1 MEDIDT
7 QIAELQK
14 KKRQIEEE
22 NISINELLN
31 NFCHSISQIPLIDI
45 QNSLEQKI
53 KNNIYIKSLENQYG
67 FWEKMNKIEYCGE
80 KQPYGIKTLLD
91 NNLPEKISYKLL
103 DKSII
108 DKFEKDYEIKLF
120 VKHYKH
126 TFVNTD
132 NFNFIVN
139 EGNIL
144 QYLLLFK
151 KKITDKFDRYLYATY
166 EYIFPKNY
174 YNELYSDRPFIKN
187 QKEIIELQNNPL
199 KLIINQVDMTDP
211 LFICYNL
218 VKKIE
223 DNFSE

>member
-14 KKRQIEEE
+14 KKKQIEEE
-22 NISINELLN
+22 NISIDGLLN

-80 KQPYGIKTLLD
+80 KTSGIKTLLD
-91 NNLPEKISYKLL
+91 NNLPEKIPYKLL

-126 TFVNTD
+126 KFVNTN

-139 EGNIL
+139 EGRIEE
-144 QYLLLFK
+144 YLLLFK
-151 KKITDKFDRYLYATY
+151 KKITDKFNRYLYATY
-166 EYIFPKNY
+166 KYIFPKNY
-174 YNELYSDRPFIKN
+174 YNEQPHGSFIKN

-218 VKKIE
+218 VRKIE
-223 DNFSE
+223 DKFSE